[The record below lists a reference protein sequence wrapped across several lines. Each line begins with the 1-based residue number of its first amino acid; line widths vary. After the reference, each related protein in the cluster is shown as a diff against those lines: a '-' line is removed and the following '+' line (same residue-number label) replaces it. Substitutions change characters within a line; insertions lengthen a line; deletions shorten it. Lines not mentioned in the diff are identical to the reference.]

1 MNLSIKSLHG
11 ADIEPYIED
20 VARLRIEVF
29 HAFPYLYDGNMD
41 SEKEYLQTFARSKN
55 NILVLAFDG
64 DAVVGASTGL
74 PLREEPANVQAPF
87 VARGYDVSSV
97 FYFSESVLKS
107 AYRGQGAGVEF
118 FRCREYWARQLNG
131 FDLLTFCAVV
141 RPDDHPLRSAGYR
154 PLDHFWQQRG
164 FNPTDLYCFMNW
176 QDREE
181 AHETAKPL
189 RFWVKSIEEQ

>member
-1 MNLSIKSLHG
+1 MHPSIKSLHG

-29 HAFPYLYDGNMD
+29 HAFPYLYEGSM
-41 SEKEYLQTFARSKN
+41 EYEREYLQTFARSKN

-74 PLREEPANVQAPF
+74 PLEEEPANIQAPF
-87 VARGYDVSSV
+87 LARGYDVGNV

-107 AYRGQGAGVEF
+107 AYRGRGIGVEF
-118 FRCREYWARQLNG
+118 FRLREYRARQLGRFN
-131 FDLLTFCAVV
+131 LLAFCAVV
-141 RPDDHPLRSAGYR
+141 RPDDHPLRPADYR

-164 FNPTDLYCFMNW
+164 FNPTDMYCFIDW
-176 QDREE
+176 QDRDE

-189 RFWVKSIEEQ
+189 RFWVKSIEEE